1 MLHVLDIVSNCDF
14 FSLSLFLSTPSY
26 CRYTTASSTSNKK
39 ITHKILLLAFAKIFR
54 QTTYLQRCLE
64 ELEVLDKVSRLS
76 VDPFQHNRRLSET
89 TLLDLSSP
97 HGGNGNGG
105 RNGGRGLHNL
115 GRRGTDDGSQ
125 SRSESHSVAQSPPM
139 PHPQSLLNNSIDSTD
154 NPFQNDQLPVWQGG
168 GHHAPHVGG
177 AHGGASSSAR
187 PPKPKAFVAR
197 ATTTP
202 NTLSTSSSPDN
213 NYGGQGR
220 AYCYQ
225 NLNETPT
232 SPDLV
237 NHRQKFLMQTPP
249 SSPGSAAEVIQVHNF
264 VKYVIKG
271 RNSIINFFVIFQPG
285 LSDWQKQKMQQ
296 KMDKEIVEKRDKNL
310 TVFKKSSLDHA
321 NDDDE
326 NKSSVIPMDLAS
338 NSSKIRDLKQDHD
351 TKNVTD
357 AKSDSSEEDDD
368 DEDEMNAES
377 LKKLPGEVVEVELM
391 RNDYGFGLAL
401 SGHSNRNRMGTYICG
416 IHPQGSAA
424 ENGLFRVGD
433 ELIKVNCNFV
443 DFLPLFLS
451 NFFLK
456 LRT

>member
-1 MLHVLDIVSNCDF
+1 M
-14 FSLSLFLSTPSY
+14 
-26 CRYTTASSTSNKK
+26 
-39 ITHKILLLAFAKIFR
+39 
-54 QTTYLQRCLE
+54 
-64 ELEVLDKVSRLS
+64 
-76 VDPFQHNRRLSET
+76 
-89 TLLDLSSP
+89 
-97 HGGNGNGG
+97 
-105 RNGGRGLHNL
+105 
-115 GRRGTDDGSQ
+115 
-125 SRSESHSVAQSPPM
+125 
-139 PHPQSLLNNSIDSTD
+139 
-154 NPFQNDQLPVWQGG
+154 
-168 GHHAPHVGG
+168 
-177 AHGGASSSAR
+177 
-187 PPKPKAFVAR
+187 
-197 ATTTP
+197 
-202 NTLSTSSSPDN
+202 
-213 NYGGQGR
+213 
-220 AYCYQ
+220 
-225 NLNETPT
+225 
-232 SPDLV
+232 
-237 NHRQKFLMQTPP
+237 
-249 SSPGSAAEVIQVHNF
+249 
-264 VKYVIKG
+264 
-271 RNSIINFFVIFQPG
+271 NFFVVIFQPG

-433 ELIKVNCNFV
+433 ELIKVKCNFV
-443 DFLPLFLS
+443 DFWPF
-451 NFFLK
+451 FQTFLK
-456 LRT
+456 LRRFTKPWSEVAVI

>member
-1 MLHVLDIVSNCDF
+1 M
-14 FSLSLFLSTPSY
+14 
-26 CRYTTASSTSNKK
+26 
-39 ITHKILLLAFAKIFR
+39 
-54 QTTYLQRCLE
+54 
-64 ELEVLDKVSRLS
+64 
-76 VDPFQHNRRLSET
+76 
-89 TLLDLSSP
+89 
-97 HGGNGNGG
+97 
-105 RNGGRGLHNL
+105 
-115 GRRGTDDGSQ
+115 
-125 SRSESHSVAQSPPM
+125 
-139 PHPQSLLNNSIDSTD
+139 
-154 NPFQNDQLPVWQGG
+154 
-168 GHHAPHVGG
+168 
-177 AHGGASSSAR
+177 
-187 PPKPKAFVAR
+187 
-197 ATTTP
+197 
-202 NTLSTSSSPDN
+202 
-213 NYGGQGR
+213 
-220 AYCYQ
+220 
-225 NLNETPT
+225 
-232 SPDLV
+232 
-237 NHRQKFLMQTPP
+237 
-249 SSPGSAAEVIQVHNF
+249 
-264 VKYVIKG
+264 
-271 RNSIINFFVIFQPG
+271 NFFVVIFQPG

-433 ELIKVNCNFV
+433 ELIKVKCNFV
-443 DFLPLFLS
+443 DFWP
-451 NFFLK
+451 FFK
-456 LRT
+456 PF

>member
-1 MLHVLDIVSNCDF
+1 MSWTLLVIVIF
-14 FSLSLFLSTPSY
+14 FSFSFSINSFLLSLHY
-26 CRYTTASSTSNKK
+26 CLLYFQQKNYTQNIVACFCKNISSN
-39 ITHKILLLAFAKIFR
+39 
-54 QTTYLQRCLE
+54 LQRCLE

-97 HGGNGNGG
+97 HHGGNGNGG

-168 GHHAPHVGG
+168 GHHAPHMGG
-177 AHGGASSSAR
+177 AHGGATSSAR

-197 ATTTP
+197 VTTTP

-264 VKYVIKG
+264 V
-271 RNSIINFFVIFQPG
+271 RNVEITELFCH
-285 LSDWQKQKMQQ
+285 SDFM
-296 KMDKEIVEKRDKNL
+296 
-310 TVFKKSSLDHA
+310 
-321 NDDDE
+321 
-326 NKSSVIPMDLAS
+326 
-338 NSSKIRDLKQDHD
+338 
-351 TKNVTD
+351 
-357 AKSDSSEEDDD
+357 
-368 DEDEMNAES
+368 
-377 LKKLPGEVVEVELM
+377 
-391 RNDYGFGLAL
+391 
-401 SGHSNRNRMGTYICG
+401 
-416 IHPQGSAA
+416 
-424 ENGLFRVGD
+424 
-433 ELIKVNCNFV
+433 
-443 DFLPLFLS
+443 
-451 NFFLK
+451 
-456 LRT
+456 

>member
-1 MLHVLDIVSNCDF
+1 MSWTLLVIVIF

-39 ITHKILLLAFAKIFR
+39 NYTQNIVACFCKNISSN
-54 QTTYLQRCLE
+54 LQRCLE

-168 GHHAPHVGG
+168 
-177 AHGGASSSAR
+177 AHGGATSSAR

-197 ATTTP
+197 VTTTP

-264 VKYVIKG
+264 VKNVEITD
-271 RNSIINFFVIFQPG
+271 FFSC
-285 LSDWQKQKMQQ
+285 SDF
-296 KMDKEIVEKRDKNL
+296 
-310 TVFKKSSLDHA
+310 T
-321 NDDDE
+321 
-326 NKSSVIPMDLAS
+326 
-338 NSSKIRDLKQDHD
+338 
-351 TKNVTD
+351 
-357 AKSDSSEEDDD
+357 
-368 DEDEMNAES
+368 
-377 LKKLPGEVVEVELM
+377 
-391 RNDYGFGLAL
+391 
-401 SGHSNRNRMGTYICG
+401 
-416 IHPQGSAA
+416 
-424 ENGLFRVGD
+424 
-433 ELIKVNCNFV
+433 
-443 DFLPLFLS
+443 
-451 NFFLK
+451 
-456 LRT
+456 